1 MHVVGVATTS
11 AVVAVPAA
19 AVLSFVSLFSV
30 LILEV
35 SSAAEGLGWVGIPK
49 GFIVH
54 FFLAQIMIFF
64 LCRRRRVVKKKCV
77 PKNSQGQPK
86 KQCHSMQCNYLC
98 NFEISLTFY
107 LF

>member
-54 FFLAQIMIFF
+54 FFFSTNNDFF
-64 LCRRRRVVKKKCV
+64 FVQKEACCEKKV
-77 PKNSQGQPK
+77 RTK
-86 KQCHSMQCNYLC
+86 KFTGATQKAMPFNAMQL
-98 NFEISLTFY
+98 SLQF
-107 LF
+107 